1 MITYLKM
8 KRNEWKVKAYFYA
21 MILKFVDEQKDI
33 FASLEN
39 LSGVLKESPTS
50 NESQT
55 EKSSE

>member
-33 FASLEN
+33 FAALEN
-39 LSGVLKESPTS
+39 LSGVLKDTPAS

>member
-21 MILKFVDEQKDI
+21 MILKFMNEQKDI
-33 FASLEN
+33 FAALEN

-50 NESQT
+50 NESKT
-55 EKSSE
+55 EQSSE